1 MLDFTII
8 PRQFHLLIAP
18 LLSFLPQAVIW
29 HRSDYRAHKFKTQP
43 HLLLTIFAHLTKAES
58 ANALVE
64 ELNDFSQPSQAT
76 NLRQLIGF
84 NQSEWGESVTLNQ
97 SSFSRANASRSYR
110 VWRYSFHRLLDR
122 ANKLCRPNDLAG
134 LGRIMAVDGTLFD
147 CLPRMAWAVYRST
160 TNKVKGHFFV
170 DLNGLPDKLVLTSG
184 KGSEREVLATHYRKG
199 VTYLFDRGYLDY
211 ELFSH
216 LTKEKVWFVT
226 RPLKSLVIE
235 VLEERAVEP
244 AQRRQGLLYD
254 QRVRL
259 GQGTNTVELRR
270 VIYLDSRGEKWAYL
284 TNRFDLEPMLV
295 VELYQRRW
303 EVELFFWWIKRHL
316 QLKHWYSENENGV
329 LIQLYAG
336 LISFILL
343 KIYAATTSKG
353 QLEKLRIGFLRQ
365 IRRHLFDLVALSEI
379 EAYLVSLPD
388 DSLPLLL

>member
-1 MLDFTII
+1 MLDFTIT
-8 PRQFHLLIAP
+8 PRQFHLLVAP

-64 ELNDFSQPSQAT
+64 ELNDFSQPTQAT

-84 NQSEWGESVTLNQ
+84 NQTEWGEPVTINQ
-97 SSFSRANASRSYR
+97 SSLSRANANRSYR

-122 ANKLCRPNDLAG
+122 AIKLCHPSQLQG

-160 TNKVKGHFFV
+160 ANKVKGHFFV

-235 VLEERAVEP
+235 VLEERALEP
-244 AQRRQGLLYD
+244 HQHRQGILHD
-254 QRVRL
+254 QKVKL
-259 GQGTNTVELRR
+259 GQGAKTVELRR
-270 VIYLDSRGEKWAYL
+270 VIYLDSRDEKWAYL

-303 EVELFFWWIKRHL
+303 EVELFFWWLKRHL

-343 KIYAATTSKG
+343 KIYTTATSKG
-353 QLEKLRIGFLRQ
+353 QLEKLRIGFLRR

-379 EAYLVSLPD
+379 ETYLVSLPD
-388 DSLPLLL
+388 DALPLLL

>member
-1 MLDFTII
+1 M
-8 PRQFHLLIAP
+8 
-18 LLSFLPQAVIW
+18 
-29 HRSDYRAHKFKTQP
+29 
-43 HLLLTIFAHLTKAES
+43 
-58 ANALVE
+58 
-64 ELNDFSQPSQAT
+64 
-76 NLRQLIGF
+76 
-84 NQSEWGESVTLNQ
+84 TLNQ